1 MSKARLMMMVVLA
14 TAAMVTVAGG
24 VLAPETA
31 FAAKKKAPKL
41 SADVH
46 APLVAAQDAMG
57 AQDWDTAYASIVEAD
72 AVASK
77 TDYDQF
83 MINELG
89 WFVYVQKEQY
99 DKAGAALEAVIQSGY
114 VAEEDLPA
122 RYKPLAQISGQ
133 GEDYPK
139 CIEYGDKYL
148 ATNPTDSGVA
158 LLVAQCYNLAENYAG
173 TRQAVQTMINNGAEP
188 TEDLLMQ
195 ALIASNELN
204 DQPGIDQS
212 LYHLVRLY
220 PQQKYWEDLLN
231 TELYKEN
238 SDREL
243 RALYRLMEDTD
254 TLDKGDEFSEMGNVL
269 VSAGYPLEAKR
280 ILERGMAENIYDGTS
295 KMSATAALEQAN
307 TDAAVDSKELPGAAG
322 QLASAKNGNQKI
334 AVGKLYFSAGEY
346 AKAADAINQGLAA
359 GSVTDVDDAQM
370 LLGIAYARAGN
381 DEAARKAF
389 DSVSN
394 ARMAQIAKLWKLH
407 LDTRGA
413 AAA

>member
-31 FAAKKKAPKL
+31 FAAKKKKAPKL

-89 WFVYVQKEQY
+89 WFIYVQKEQY

-158 LLVAQCYNLAENYAG
+158 LLVAQCYNLAEDYAG

-243 RALYRLMEDTD
+243 RALYRLMEDTN

-322 QLASAKNGNQKI
+322 QLASATNGNQKI

-346 AKAADAINQGLAA
+346 AKAADALSKAVKKGGL
-359 GSVTDVDDAQM
+359 SDADAVNM
-370 LLGIAYARAGN
+370 LLGVSLAREGKKA
-381 DEAARKAF
+381 EARKALDAIEDPQF
-389 DSVSN
+389 AEV
-394 ARMAQIAKLWKLH
+394 ARLWKLH
-407 LDTRGA
+407 LS
-413 AAA
+413 